1 MENRTDEIER
11 VKKQLE
17 EYKREY
23 ERNGNILKENN
34 NLDYEQAKMY
44 AQKRN
49 ENYTNMLN
57 AQKTLELL
65 KVWRKN
71 K

>member
-1 MENRTDEIER
+1 MENRSDEIER

-44 AQKRN
+44 AQRRN

>member
-23 ERNGNILKENN
+23 ERNENLLKENN

-44 AQKRN
+44 AKKRN